1 MSSHTNNFRNGPIS
15 DTVLPNRKRKN
26 KNLGREKNKREKQLV
41 RLLDDLSLLGFRLLS
56 VFTLFVRLETVQNHH
71 IIGSAQFSGRPG
83 GSP

>member
-1 MSSHTNNFRNGPIS
+1 M
-15 DTVLPNRKRKN
+15 
-26 KNLGREKNKREKQLV
+26 EKNKTEKQLV